1 MALLK
6 GDGVKVNVEYNNNNN
21 RKILNIWGRL
31 CLTACS
37 LKPSPAS
44 TPYLIHCTVI
54 YLLVLCV
61 CVFTVG
67 IGVGGNR
74 KNGNNVIYIIKAFLS
89 NIKIE
94 TGISILDIMYQI
106 GFI

>member
-1 MALLK
+1 M
-6 GDGVKVNVEYNNNNN
+6 
-21 RKILNIWGRL
+21 
-31 CLTACS
+31 TACS